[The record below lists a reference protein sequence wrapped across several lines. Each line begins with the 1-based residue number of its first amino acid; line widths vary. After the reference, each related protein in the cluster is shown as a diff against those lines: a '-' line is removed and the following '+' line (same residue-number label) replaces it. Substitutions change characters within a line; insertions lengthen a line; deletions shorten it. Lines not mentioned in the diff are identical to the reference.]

1 MRCAWRVPKP
11 LKRCAG
17 ARLAVFAAVVV
28 GACAAP
34 RSSVPRPGNDDAG
47 ASAIRVM
54 LAQNV
59 PAADVGATGSWML
72 LDDQRRLL
80 ARATSADRWRIEHDG
95 ARVRATKGGAR
106 TGWINGPIYAVPIV
120 ESFVR
125 FNAGRYRGEM
135 VFRGTIQGI
144 LAFNRVR
151 IDDYLAGVVPLEI
164 GGRSAAESAAVQ
176 AQAVTARSY
185 AYVHLTPNDG
195 RGFDVTATVAD
206 QVYGGVDAESP
217 LATQAIESTRGLVLK
232 YAGRVVNA
240 PYSAVCGGET
250 AAQSEVW
257 RMPDEPYL
265 KRVSDRIPG
274 TDRYYCDIAPRFR
287 WTRTFDE
294 AELVNAVSRY
304 LAAYASVPGNNP
316 GQPRAV
322 AITSRTPSDRVG
334 TLMIA
339 TDRGEFTVHG
349 NDIRSVLRGTGG
361 EILNSTY
368 FSIDS
373 SYERDGHLTK
383 LTLRGGGY
391 GHGVGM
397 CQWGAIGRARA
408 GQNFR
413 SILATYYPGTT
424 VGSLR

>member
-1 MRCAWRVPKP
+1 
-11 LKRCAG
+11 
-17 ARLAVFAAVVV
+17 
-28 GACAAP
+28 
-34 RSSVPRPGNDDAG
+34 
-47 ASAIRVM
+47 M

-59 PAADVGATGSWML
+59 PAAVAGATGSWML

-80 ARATSADRWRIEHDG
+80 ARATSGEQWRIEHDG
-95 ARVRATKGGAR
+95 VRVRAVKSGAR
-106 TGWINGPIYAVPIV
+106 TGWVNGPIFAVPL
-120 ESFVR
+120 EGSFAA
-125 FNAGRYRGEM
+125 FNAHRYRGEIA
-135 VFRGTIQGI
+135 FRGSSQGI
-144 LAFNRVR
+144 LVINQIR
-151 IDDYLAGVVPLEI
+151 IDDYLSGVVPLEI
-164 GGRSAAESAAVQ
+164 GGRTAAESAAVQ

-185 AYVHLTPNDG
+185 AYVHLAPGDA
-195 RGFDVTATVAD
+195 RGFDVSATAAAD
-206 QVYGGVDAESP
+206 QAYGGVDAESP
-217 LATQAIESTRGLVLK
+217 LGTQAVEGTRGLVLK

-250 AAQSEVW
+250 ASQSEVW
-257 RMPDEPYL
+257 RTADEPYL

-294 AELVNAVSRY
+294 AELANVVSRY
-304 LAAYASVPGNNP
+304 LASYVPVPGNNP

-322 AITSRTPSDRVG
+322 SITSRTPSDRVG
-334 TLMIA
+334 ALMIA
-339 TDRGEFTVHG
+339 TDRGEFTLHG

-408 GQNFR
+408 GQSFR

-424 VGSLR
+424 VGPLR

>member
-1 MRCAWRVPKP
+1 
-11 LKRCAG
+11 
-17 ARLAVFAAVVV
+17 
-28 GACAAP
+28 
-34 RSSVPRPGNDDAG
+34 
-47 ASAIRVM
+47 M
-54 LAQNV
+54 LSQNV
-59 PAADVGATGSWML
+59 PAADAGATGPWML

-80 ARATSADRWRIEHDG
+80 ARATSGESWHIEHDG
-95 ARVRATKGGAR
+95 SRIRGVKSGAR
-106 TGWINGPIYAVPIV
+106 TGWINGPVFAVPLGGAFIA
-120 ESFVR
+120 
-125 FNAGRYRGEM
+125 FNAHRYRGEI
-135 VFRGTIQGI
+135 VFRGSPQGI
-144 LAFNRVR
+144 LVTNRVR

-164 GGRSAAESAAVQ
+164 GGRTAAESAAVQ

-185 AYVHLTPNDG
+185 AYVHLASGEG
-195 RGFDVTATVAD
+195 RGFDVGATAAAD
-206 QVYGGVDAESP
+206 QAYGGVDAESL
-217 LATQAIESTRGLVLK
+217 LATQAIEGTRGLVLK

-257 RMPDEPYL
+257 RTADEPYL
-265 KRVSDRIPG
+265 KPVSDRIPG
-274 TDRYYCDIAPRFR
+274 SDRYYCDIAPRFR

-294 AELVNAVSRY
+294 AELQNAVGRY
-304 LAAYASVPGNNP
+304 LAAYVPVPGNNP

-322 AITSRTPSDRVG
+322 SVTSRTSSDRVG
-334 TLMIA
+334 ALMIA
-339 TDRGEFTVHG
+339 TDRGEFTLHG

-373 SYERDGHLTK
+373 SYERDGHLTR
-383 LTLRGGGY
+383 LILRGGGY

-408 GQNFR
+408 GQSFR

-424 VGSLR
+424 VGPLR